1 MQKLRNTGSF
11 GANLRS
17 LRKAAGMTQEQVT
30 IQLQLRGFDISRSIY
45 SQFECGIYNIR
56 VDELI
61 ALKQI
66 FGVSYEDF
74 FAPIE
79 QELDDR
85 SDL

>member
-1 MQKLRNTGSF
+1 MQTIRNHRAF
-11 GANLRS
+11 GANIRRLRN
-17 LRKAAGMTQEQVT
+17 AARMTQEQVAA
-30 IQLQLRGFDISRSIY
+30 QLQLRGYDVSRSVY
-45 SQFECGIYNIR
+45 SQMECGIHNVR

-79 QELDDR
+79 AELNAL

>member
-1 MQKLRNTGSF
+1 MQKLRNTESF
-11 GANLRS
+11 GANLRA

-45 SQFECGIYNIR
+45 SQFECGIYNVR

-61 ALKQI
+61 ALRQI

-79 QELDDR
+79 AELNAL